1 MLVKKRK
8 PNWLLIAIL
17 FMLFVFWVFIFTISS
32 PGCSPSK
39 EANEYYESIKDS
51 IDYSDEIDS
60 LYNIYFP
67 EDSTNIE

>member
-1 MLVKKRK
+1 MLVKKRET
-8 PNWLLIAIL
+8 NWLLIAIIVI
-17 FMLFVFWVFIFTISS
+17 LFVFWMFILLISV

-51 IDYSDEIDS
+51 INYDDEIDS
-60 LYNIYFP
+60 LYNIYFN